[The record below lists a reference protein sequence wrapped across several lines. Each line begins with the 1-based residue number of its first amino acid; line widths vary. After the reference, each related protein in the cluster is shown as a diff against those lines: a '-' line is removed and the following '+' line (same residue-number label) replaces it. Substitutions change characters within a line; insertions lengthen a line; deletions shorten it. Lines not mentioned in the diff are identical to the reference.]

1 MPRALRSVQCRNS
14 SSGDHTRD
22 GYSSEA
28 ISRIDRFVGSPVLRA
43 TWWRSLA
50 LRRPALAGLLRGF
63 TSYGVLNRVF
73 AAYRIAGLG
82 DIIRPEPIRAVPPDF
97 CPLLVEFVAAT
108 RYDALALN
116 SSTLRKGANMTAAI
130 RQFTVATIL
139 VTCGTVARAA
149 ETYTVDPVHSSISFM
164 ISHAGISNI
173 HGRFNDFSGKITID
187 QADPA
192 KSSFALSIPVESI
205 DTNNVKRDEHLR
217 APDYFN
223 VKQFP
228 TMSFQST
235 KVKAVDGGYEV
246 TGDLTLHG
254 ITKPVSFKLKGGDK
268 VVEFPKGT
276 KRIGLVSTLSIV
288 RSDFGV
294 TAEIGA
300 LGDEIPISIGIEAA
314 K

>member
-1 MPRALRSVQCRNS
+1 
-14 SSGDHTRD
+14 
-22 GYSSEA
+22 
-28 ISRIDRFVGSPVLRA
+28 
-43 TWWRSLA
+43 
-50 LRRPALAGLLRGF
+50 
-63 TSYGVLNRVF
+63 
-73 AAYRIAGLG
+73 
-82 DIIRPEPIRAVPPDF
+82 
-97 CPLLVEFVAAT
+97 
-108 RYDALALN
+108 
-116 SSTLRKGANMTAAI
+116 
-130 RQFTVATIL
+130 
-139 VTCGTVARAA
+139 
-149 ETYTVDPVHSSISFM
+149 M

-187 QADPA
+187 RADPA
-192 KSSFALSIPVESI
+192 KSSFALSIPIESI

-254 ITKPVSFKLKGGDK
+254 VTKPVSFTLKGGDK

-276 KRIGLVSTLSIV
+276 KRIGLVSTFSIR

-294 TAEIGA
+294 NSRAEGTWRRDFDLQSA
-300 LGDEIPISIGIEAA
+300 SKRPSKTTPADVS
-314 K
+314 

>member
-1 MPRALRSVQCRNS
+1 
-14 SSGDHTRD
+14 
-22 GYSSEA
+22 
-28 ISRIDRFVGSPVLRA
+28 
-43 TWWRSLA
+43 
-50 LRRPALAGLLRGF
+50 
-63 TSYGVLNRVF
+63 
-73 AAYRIAGLG
+73 
-82 DIIRPEPIRAVPPDF
+82 
-97 CPLLVEFVAAT
+97 
-108 RYDALALN
+108 
-116 SSTLRKGANMTAAI
+116 MTAAAI
-130 RQFTVATIL
+130 RQFTLATIL
-139 VTCGTVARAA
+139 AACSTAARAA
-149 ETYTVDPVHSSISFM
+149 DTYTVDPVHSSISFM
-164 ISHAGISNI
+164 ISHVGISNI

-187 QADPA
+187 KDDPA
-192 KSSFALSIPVESI
+192 KSSFALSIPIESI

-228 TMSFQST
+228 TMLFQST

-254 ITKPVSFKLKGGDK
+254 VTKPISFKLKGGDK

-276 KRIGLVSTLSIV
+276 KRIGLVSTFSIV

-294 TAEIGA
+294 TAEPVA

>member
-1 MPRALRSVQCRNS
+1 
-14 SSGDHTRD
+14 
-22 GYSSEA
+22 
-28 ISRIDRFVGSPVLRA
+28 
-43 TWWRSLA
+43 
-50 LRRPALAGLLRGF
+50 
-63 TSYGVLNRVF
+63 
-73 AAYRIAGLG
+73 
-82 DIIRPEPIRAVPPDF
+82 
-97 CPLLVEFVAAT
+97 
-108 RYDALALN
+108 
-116 SSTLRKGANMTAAI
+116 
-130 RQFTVATIL
+130 
-139 VTCGTVARAA
+139 
-149 ETYTVDPVHSSISFM
+149 M
-164 ISHAGISNI
+164 ISHARISNI

-187 QADPA
+187 SADPA

-254 ITKPVSFKLKGGDK
+254 VTKPVSFKLKGGDK

-276 KRIGLVSTLSIV
+276 KRIGLVSTFSIV

-294 TAEIGA
+294 SAELVRLVTRFRFPSA
-300 LGDEIPISIGIEAA
+300 SKRPSNTLP
-314 K
+314 

>member
-1 MPRALRSVQCRNS
+1 
-14 SSGDHTRD
+14 
-22 GYSSEA
+22 
-28 ISRIDRFVGSPVLRA
+28 
-43 TWWRSLA
+43 
-50 LRRPALAGLLRGF
+50 
-63 TSYGVLNRVF
+63 
-73 AAYRIAGLG
+73 
-82 DIIRPEPIRAVPPDF
+82 
-97 CPLLVEFVAAT
+97 
-108 RYDALALN
+108 
-116 SSTLRKGANMTAAI
+116 MTAAI
-130 RQFTVATIL
+130 RQFILATIL
-139 VTCGTVARAA
+139 ATCGTVARAA
-149 ETYTVDPVHSSISFM
+149 DTYTVDPVHSSISFM

-187 QADPA
+187 KADPA

-235 KVKAVDGGYEV
+235 NVKAVDGGYEV
-246 TGDLTLHG
+246 TGNMTLHG
-254 ITKPVSFKLKGGDK
+254 VTKPVSFTLKGGDK

-276 KRIGLVSTLSIV
+276 MRIGLVSTLSIR

-294 TAEIGA
+294 NAEPKA
-300 LGDEIPISIGIEAA
+300 LGDEIPILIGIEAA